1 MQGVIPVRFAHILF
15 GALLSGIM
23 VSIVSASV
31 LLINQGFT
39 ADFLARWVKSFASTW
54 VIAFPT
60 VLVVAPLVRRMVAY
74 LTTPTAA

>member
-1 MQGVIPVRFAHILF
+1 MQGVIPARFAHILF

-39 ADFLARWVKSFASTW
+39 ADFLAR
-54 VIAFPT
+54 
-60 VLVVAPLVRRMVAY
+60 
-74 LTTPTAA
+74 